1 MWWSTPYLKRERDI
15 RVFQRNTEKQ
25 LFRQL
30 ISNVNIAFHQ
40 TLPQDIVSCIVHF
53 IPKTAVPQVDIRRK
67 ITLYKRNY
75 LHSGYV
81 LAYLSVGI
89 SVFFAYI
96 YD

>member
-67 ITLYKRNY
+67 VTLYKRNY
-75 LHSGYV
+75 IEKDTIL
-81 LAYLSVGI
+81 LLN
-89 SVFFAYI
+89 
-96 YD
+96 

>member
-30 ISNVNIAFHQ
+30 IANINIAFHQ
-40 TLPQDIVSCIVHF
+40 TFPQDIVSYIVHF

-67 ITLYKRNY
+67 VTLYKRNY
-75 LHSGYV
+75 IEKDTIL
-81 LAYLSVGI
+81 LLN
-89 SVFFAYI
+89 
-96 YD
+96 